1 MPKALCMI
9 SLVVSILVVVLFFE
23 DAVMHMIGMDS
34 LAIFGGA
41 NLLMDVVYV
50 LAGAGMIY
58 MSWTTLRE
66 QR

>member
-23 DAVMHMIGMDS
+23 DAVMRMLGMNN

-41 NLLMDVVYV
+41 NLLMDIVFI
-50 LAGAGMIY
+50 LTGAGMIY